1 MAWFKVD
8 DGFWSHPKVMLL
20 SDSAVALWVKAG
32 TYSCQHLTDGH
43 IPTQLLRFLGTE
55 GAAQELVESGLWND
69 DEQGFRFH
77 DWDDYQ
83 ETSDAVKQRR
93 EQARERQRKRRA
105 MRDKPRDTSNG
116 HADVTRDSRV
126 SSQKVSTP
134 DPTRPDPT
142 LKDKDIDQTSGSTQ
156 TAERFDEFWSLV
168 PRKVGKDK
176 ARPAYAKA
184 VKRAGDEQVV
194 IDGMRRLSQD
204 PNLPDPKGPEA
215 RFIAH
220 PTTWLNE
227 GRWNDDP
234 LPPRSKPPEQQTS
247 WGSDPRHWLPQE
259 APQPTGPD
267 YASGHVV
274 IDDDR
279 PF

>member
-32 TYSCQHLTDGH
+32 TYSCQHLTDGY
-43 IPTQLLRFLGTE
+43 IPTQLLRFLGSET
-55 GAAQELVESGLWND
+55 AAQELVESGLWND

-83 ETSDAVKQRR
+83 ETSDAVRARR

-142 LKDKDIDQTSGSTQ
+142 RPTNKESDSTR
-156 TAERFDEFWSLV
+156 AEEVEPS
-168 PRKVGKDK
+168 K
-176 ARPAYAKA
+176 
-184 VKRAGDEQVV
+184 
-194 IDGMRRLSQD
+194 
-204 PNLPDPKGPEA
+204 
-215 RFIAH
+215 
-220 PTTWLNE
+220 
-227 GRWNDDP
+227 
-234 LPPRSKPPEQQTS
+234 PRSKPRTRIPDDWAPTDSHIAYCNERGIDLATEATAFQAHAQANDRTLAN
-247 WGSDPRHWLPQE
+247 WNAGFTQWLTKARPQPPR
-259 APQPTGPD
+259 APQTARGHRPGTQPSDWRKKPENPD
-267 YASGHVV
+267 YAQGHDI
-274 IDDDR
+274 IDVP